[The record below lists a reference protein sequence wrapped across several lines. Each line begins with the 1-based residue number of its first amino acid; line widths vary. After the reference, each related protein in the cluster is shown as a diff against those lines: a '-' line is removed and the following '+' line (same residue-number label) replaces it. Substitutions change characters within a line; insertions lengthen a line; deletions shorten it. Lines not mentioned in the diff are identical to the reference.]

1 MKRPEKEDT
10 DMGYEKLNEKVLSM
24 QEEILEAIRGCVAI
38 NSVKGEPAPDAPYG
52 VGPKAALDYAL
63 ELGKKLGFKTGN
75 VGNRV
80 GWVEIGEGEE
90 MVAVLGHLDVVPL
103 GEGWTY
109 PPLGGEIHDGK
120 MYGRGVADDKG
131 ATIGAFYALKAI
143 RDLGLPIDRRIR
155 IMFGTDEECGSSCVQ
170 YYIDQGEEL
179 PVMGFTPDAEYPCI
193 FCEKGMT
200 QYVMGKEITDPGQVE
215 VVSFSGGTAAN
226 VVTPNCKL
234 AVKGDIQ
241 VTEGEGITVTKKDG
255 TTIVEAEGIGAH
267 GSTPALGV
275 NAAVRLLQA
284 VKDVKFGGDFQQMAD
299 FILEKLGDETN
310 GETLGVHYVDEETGE
325 TTVNLGVVQYDGK
338 NLSLTLDIRYPK
350 NASEEDVQNHTETAA
365 AAYGLQVL
373 KKTAMPL
380 LYVPKDSELV
390 QKLMKVYHEATG
402 RDDQPLAIGGGTYA
416 KAFKN
421 MVAFGPGFPG
431 GLEVAHQPNEYMEV
445 ETLMKSLQIS
455 AAAMYEM
462 ACR

>member
-1 MKRPEKEDT
+1 MS
-10 DMGYEKLNEKVLSM
+10 YEKLNEKVLSM

-38 NSVKGEPAPDAPYG
+38 NSVKGEPGPDAPYG
-52 VGPKAALDYAL
+52 EGPKAALDYAL
-63 ELGKKLGFKTGN
+63 ELGKKLGFRTGN

-80 GWVEIGEGEE
+80 GWAEYGEGEE

-109 PPLGGEIHDGK
+109 PPLGGEIHDGR

-131 ATIGAFYALKAI
+131 ATIGAFFALKAI
-143 RDLGLPIDRRIR
+143 RDLKLPIDRRIR

-200 QYVMGKEITDPGQVE
+200 NYTLGKPVTDPGKVT
-215 VVSFSGGTAAN
+215 VVSFAGGTAAN
-226 VVTPNCKL
+226 VVTPRCTL
-234 AVKGDIQ
+234 TVKGDIP
-241 VTEGEGITVTKKDG
+241 VAEGDGITVTRKDG
-255 TTIVEAEGIGAH
+255 MTVVEAEGVSAH
-267 GSTPALGV
+267 GSTPQLGV

-284 VKDVKFGGDFQQMAD
+284 VKGVKFGGDFQRMMD
-299 FILEKLGDETN
+299 FILEKLGNETN
-310 GETLGVHYVDEETGE
+310 GETLGIRYVDEETGE
-325 TTVNLGVVQYDGK
+325 TTVNLGVVRYDGK
-338 NLSLTLDIRYPK
+338 EMSLTLDIRYPK
-350 NASEEDVQNHTETAA
+350 NALPGEVQKHTEAAA

-373 KKTAMPL
+373 NKTSAPL

-390 QKLMKVYHEATG
+390 QKLMKVYREATG

-431 GLEVAHQPNEYMEV
+431 GLEVAHQPDEYMEV